1 MPHVLCP
8 HCLQQLELPL
18 QDICPHC
25 GHSLE
30 NGNPAGALPFG
41 TLLGGC
47 YTVGDYISSDGDGLC
62 YQGVE
67 NEHQRFVRIKEFFP
81 VTLCNGRSRDGA
93 LLPREGREVL
103 FKTSL
108 MDFKDLYED
117 LVDIGPTEGLSRILD
132 VWEENNT
139 VYAVEESFKGMTLT
153 HYLSLRPRPM
163 SPSDACDLL
172 APVMHGVMAMH
183 KAGLVH
189 RGICPDNILLPV
201 DGTACLTGYG
211 TLALRTQGSELKS
224 QLYAG
229 YAAPEQYSAA
239 EFAGTYTDV
248 YALAAVVYR
257 MVTGQKPPHA
267 LQRRQHD
274 TLESAHSLES
284 AVPVYF
290 AQVLSCALRL
300 DTLKRMQTV
309 PELEHALAD
318 PGVAGEM
325 FDRGDNQVS
334 TKKILAVSLISVFV
348 IVALLLWGL
357 LGTEPE
363 AGAGAADAAPVP
375 TAAPQGDGTAGGAEL
390 VPDLVGKNYQT
401 DVEDSGL
408 YTGYRI
414 VVREENSKT
423 VPEGGIISQDP
434 LPGTVKQDDQVLHL
448 TVSLGIGLVEM
459 PEIIGHDR
467 EEVEALLDE
476 AGIKYRFVEHDVYTD
491 APFAGSFI
499 GEVVTSSVT
508 AGSEIDPEKVTV
520 EMAVAG
526 QIAPTA

>member
-8 HCLQQLELPL
+8 HCLQQLDLPL
-18 QDICPHC
+18 PGTCPHC
-25 GHSLE
+25 GRSLE
-30 NGNPAGALPFG
+30 NNNPAGALPFG

-47 YTVGDYISSDGDGLC
+47 YTVGDYLSSDGDGLC

-81 VTLCNGRSRDGA
+81 VTLCNGRSGDGA

-117 LVDIGPTEGLSRILD
+117 LLGICPTEGLSQILD

-139 VYAVEESFKGMTLT
+139 VYAVEESVKGMTLT

-163 SPSDACDLL
+163 APNEACELL
-172 APVMHGVMAMH
+172 SPVMHGVMAMH

-201 DGTACLTGYG
+201 EGPACLTGYG

-267 LQRRQHD
+267 LQRTQHD

-290 AQVLSCALRL
+290 AQVLTCALRL

-309 PELEHALAD
+309 PELERALAD

-334 TKKILAVSLISVFV
+334 TKKILAISLAAVFV
-348 IVALLLWGL
+348 TVALLLWAL
-357 LGTEPE
+357 LGAEPE
-363 AGAGAADAAPVP
+363 ADAGSDT
-375 TAAPQGDGTAGGAEL
+375 TAALPVTDTAEDDAEL
-390 VPDLVGKNYQT
+390 IPNLVGKNYRE
-401 DVEDSGL
+401 DVENSDL
-408 YTGYRI
+408 YAGYRI
-414 VVREENSKT
+414 IVAEENSKT
-423 VPEGGIISQDP
+423 VPQGVIIRQTP
-434 LPGTVKQDDQVLHL
+434 MPGTVKKDDQVLEL

-459 PEIIGHDR
+459 PEVVGLDR
-467 EEVEALLDE
+467 EEVEELLDE
-476 AGIKYRFVEHDVYTD
+476 AGIPYRFVEHDIYTD
-491 APFAGSFI
+491 APFVGSFI
-499 GEVVTSSVT
+499 GEVVTTSVT
-508 AGSEIDPEKVTV
+508 AGSEIDPTKVTV

-526 QIAPTA
+526 QLAP

>member
-1 MPHVLCP
+1 MPNVLCP
-8 HCLQQLELPL
+8 HCLQPLELPL

-30 NGNPAGALPFG
+30 NANPAGALPFG

-117 LVDIGPTEGLSRILD
+117 LVDIGPVEGLSRILD

-153 HYLSLRPRPM
+153 HYLSLRPKPM
-163 SPSDACDLL
+163 PPAEACELL

-201 DGTACLTGYG
+201 DGSACLTGYG

-267 LQRRQHD
+267 MQRRQHD

-290 AQVLSCALRL
+290 AQVLACALRL

-309 PELEHALAD
+309 PELERALAD

-325 FDRGDNQVS
+325 FDRGDNQIS
-334 TKKILAVSLISVFV
+334 TKKILAVSLASVFI
-348 IVALLLWGL
+348 IVALLLWAL
-357 LGTEPE
+357 LGAEPD
-363 AGAGAADAAPVP
+363 AGAEPAD
-375 TAAPQGDGTAGGAEL
+375 TAAPPPVTDVDGDTEL
-390 VPDLVGKNYQT
+390 VPDLLGKDYKN
-401 DVEDSGL
+401 DVEGSDL
-408 YTGYRI
+408 YAGYRI
-414 VVREENSKT
+414 TVEEENSKT
-423 VPEGGIISQDP
+423 VPEGQIIRQDP
-434 LPGTVKQDDQVLHL
+434 MPGTVRQEDQVLKL

-459 PEIIGHDR
+459 PKVVGLDR
-467 EEVEALLDE
+467 EEVEELLDE

-491 APFAGSFI
+491 APFVGSFI
-499 GEVVTSSVT
+499 GEVVTTSVT

-526 QIAPTA
+526 QVAP